1 MKRIFSFFM
10 FILLAAGVSAA
21 GAQTLVM
28 DEGHVAFDYPESWL
42 VVSPQLCGVYAPLL
56 EEAGLDADALAK
68 ELTDT
73 GTLSRAYN
81 ADYTQYLAVL
91 IREDELSQEIYEIDA
106 MTDAQKSTLRRR
118 AEGNSLWETTGLR
131 AQDVE
136 WQKENGENWLYIHYT
151 VTRSGATVGRGL
163 RYITVHNGLY
173 VELDWRIESGR
184 FSGRDLNAFRARL
197 ADITMTER
205 IAEPIRDV
213 KLEAEIP
220 AETSAAQVE
229 IVGTATAGAT
239 VIAETPDGSGA
250 MLTLDAETASSSGQF
265 TLALELEKEGN
276 YDITVTASKEGMNDA
291 SLTGAITYSAKT
303 LPVSGIAESQTV
315 TSDKVTILGKTLA
328 GVQLQLVTPFG
339 VSKKRAGNDGTFS
352 FELTTETAGDYK
364 YTLIL
369 DRSGYNQRRVP
380 FTITRVTT
388 DEQEKDK
395 IRQSA
400 VKLSYKELQQDKEAN
415 RGKVMRLYGPVS
427 EISSSGSIYYVRL
440 QYNKDAKGKWYNDV
454 VIIADADTGA
464 KVGDMMTAVV
474 TVDGVYNEQDASGK
488 DVVVPRFTLLFVDK
502 IE

>member
-303 LPVSGIAESQTV
+303 LPVSGIVESQTV
-315 TSDKVTILGKTLA
+315 TSDKVTISGKTLA
-328 GVQLQLVTPFG
+328 DVQLQLVTPFG
-339 VSKKRAGNDGTFS
+339 VSKKCAGNDGTFS

>member
-315 TSDKVTILGKTLA
+315 TSDKVTISGKTLA

-427 EISSSGSIYYVRL
+427 EISSSGSIYYVSL

>member
-315 TSDKVTILGKTLA
+315 TSDKVTISGKTLA